1 MKKRGA
7 YDPRMTQKRTARS
20 KSPLS
25 TQQTLAMAGITLQD
39 GERLVARSI
48 VHGAIFWKAVFTIV
62 LGMLLLPTFATT
74 LGIFLMFV
82 GLVMMGLAW
91 VTRRVLIV
99 VATDKRIIV
108 RSGILYA
115 DMIEL
120 RYNQVESLELGI
132 TPLGQIFSYGSLI
145 LTGTG
150 QRRIIVPFI
159 ANALEFRARVNDILV
174 NK

>member
-1 MKKRGA
+1 MKQALGH
-7 YDPRMTQKRTARS
+7 MSTNEILAR
-20 KSPLS
+20 
-25 TQQTLAMAGITLQD
+25 AGVALQED
-39 GERLVARSI
+39 EHIIAQSVI
-48 VHGAIFWKAVFTIV
+48 HGAIFWKSVAVIIF
-62 LGMLLLPTFATT
+62 GMLLLPSFAAT

-82 GLVMMGLAW
+82 GAVMLGLAW
-91 VTRRVLIV
+91 LTRRFLIV
-99 VATDKRIIV
+99 VATEKRVIV

-120 RYNQVESLELGI
+120 RYTQIESVELGA
-132 TPLGQIFSYGSLI
+132 TPIGQIFGYASLI

-159 ANALEFRARVNDILV
+159 ANALEFRTKVNEILI